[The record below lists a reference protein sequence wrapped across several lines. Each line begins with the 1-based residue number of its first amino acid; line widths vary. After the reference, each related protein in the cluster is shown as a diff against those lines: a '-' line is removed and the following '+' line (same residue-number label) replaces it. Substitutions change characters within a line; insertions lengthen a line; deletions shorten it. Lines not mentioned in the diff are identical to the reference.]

1 MLRVPAAAEP
11 LLSSFSVAFSRP
23 TFHRVVLL
31 VLGAVVTP
39 RRRTVAAVL
48 RTMAPLARGHFSSYH
63 RVLSAAR
70 WSLWAA
76 GKVLAHAVLAH
87 VPEGEAVVLA
97 VDDTVARH
105 RGPKVYGR
113 GCHRDPTRSSHG
125 ITVRCWGHRW
135 VVMAVMVRFPFAS
148 RPWALPVLAALFRNR
163 DLCERQGRRFK
174 SWPQLARQLLAVMT
188 HWFPRRRFVLLGD
201 GGFATHELAWFCHRH
216 RRHVTFVFRFYDD
229 ACLHALPPARQK
241 RGRGR
246 GRPAKRGARLP
257 CPGQAAAAADRAARA
272 TVDWYGGGRRE
283 VELLGAAGGWYRDG
297 RGLVPLR
304 WVFVRD
310 CQGTHRDEYFAATD
324 PTLRPE
330 RVVGLYTGR
339 WPIETTFQECREHL
353 GLETPRQRCERSVLR
368 TTPCLLG
375 LFSVVCLAYAAH
387 ARRRRRIHVR
397 PTNAAAWYAK
407 AQPTFSDA
415 IATVRRLTWEETI
428 IRPRRKRP
436 GPKKWP
442 TPLQELLLDCL
453 ARAA

>member
-1 MLRVPAAAEP
+1 MLRIPAAAEP
-11 LLSSFSVAFSRP
+11 LFASLSVAFSRP
-23 TFHRVVLL
+23 TFQRVVLL
-31 VLGAVVTP
+31 VLGAIVTP
-39 RRRTVAAVL
+39 GRRTVAAVL
-48 RTMAPLARGHFSSYH
+48 RTMRPLACGHFSSYH
-63 RVLSAAR
+63 RVFSAAR
-70 WSLWAA
+70 WSLWVA
-76 GKVLAHAVLAH
+76 GRVLANAVLAH
-87 VPEGEAVVLA
+87 VPEGQPVVLA
-97 VDDTVARH
+97 VDDTIARH

-113 GCHRDPTRSSHG
+113 GCHRDPIRSSHG

-163 DLCERQGRRFK
+163 ALCQRQGRRFK
-174 SWPQLARQLLAVMT
+174 SWPQLARQLLAVMI
-188 HWFPRRRFVLLGD
+188 HWFPRRRFILLGD
-201 GGFATHELAWFCHRH
+201 GGFATHELAWFCRRH

-229 ACLHALPPARQK
+229 ACLYALPPACQK

-246 GRPAKRGARLP
+246 GRPAKRGAKLP
-257 CPGQAAAAADRAARA
+257 RPRQVVVAAGRAAHA

-283 VELLGAAGGWYRDG
+283 VELLGAAAGWYRDG

-310 CQGTHRDEYFAATD
+310 RAGTHRDEYFAATD

-330 RVVGLYTGR
+330 QIVGLYTGR
-339 WPIETTFQECREHL
+339 WPIETTFQEVREHL

-375 LFSVVCLAYAAH
+375 LFSVVCLIFAAH
-387 ARRRRRIHVR
+387 ARRRRVG

-407 AQPTFSDA
+407 SEPTFSDA
-415 IATVRRLTWEETI
+415 MATVRRLIWQETI
-428 IRPRRKRP
+428 IRTQCRGR
-436 GPKKWP
+436 GPEKWP
-442 TPLQELLLDCL
+442 LPLRELLLDCL

>member
-1 MLRVPAAAEP
+1 MLRIPAAAEP
-11 LLSSFSVAFSRP
+11 LLASFFVAFSQP
-23 TFHRVVLL
+23 TFQRFALL
-31 VLGAVVTP
+31 VLGAIVTP
-39 RRRTVAAVL
+39 GRRTVAAVL
-48 RTMAPLARGHFSSYH
+48 RTMRPLARGHFSSYH
-63 RVLSAAR
+63 RVLSGAR
-70 WSLWAA
+70 WSLWAV
-76 GKVLAHAVLAH
+76 GRVLARAVLAH
-87 VPEGEAVVLA
+87 VPEGQPVVLA

-163 DLCERQGRRFK
+163 ALCERQGRRFK
-174 SWPQLARQLLAVMT
+174 SWPQLARQLLAVMI
-188 HWFPRRRFVLLGD
+188 HWFPGRRFILLGD

-229 ACLHALPPARQK
+229 ACLHALPPANQK

-246 GRPAKRGARLP
+246 GRPAKRGVKLP
-257 CPGQAAAAADRAARA
+257 RPKQAVAAAGRLARA
-272 TVDWYGGGRRE
+272 TVDWYGGGRRD
-283 VELLGAAGGWYRDG
+283 VDLIGAAGGWYRDG
-297 RGLVPLR
+297 RGLVPIR

-310 CQGTHRDEYFAATD
+310 RAGTHRDEYFAATD
-324 PTLRPE
+324 PTLRPGQI
-330 RVVGLYTGR
+330 VGLYTGR
-339 WPIETTFQECREHL
+339 WPIETTFQEARAHL

-375 LFSVVCLAYAAH
+375 LFSVVCLTYAAH
-387 ARRRRRIHVR
+387 ARRRRRIG
-397 PTNAAAWYAK
+397 PTNAAAWYDK
-407 AQPTFSDA
+407 AEPTFSDA

-428 IRPRRKRP
+428 LRTRCRAR
-436 GPKKWP
+436 GRNKWP
-442 TPLQELLLDCL
+442 LPLRELLLECL